1 MTRTAPLSL
10 FIIGLLFFLSG
21 IPGLICEISWGHY
34 LRLAF
39 GSAYQGQLLSVALYM
54 SGLAF
59 GGLLSIAFLRSPKL
73 LLIAA
78 LAELLFGLSAFFF
91 QDVFDLLQG
100 VKREGSVLLLLF
112 VFAPAMMSGIG
123 LPLLHEFIRKSF
135 RKKFTKSLSWL
146 YALNTFGALLG
157 VFLLVFYLYPR
168 FDLKT
173 TMQLSSV
180 LNFLAAAGFVFLFL
194 SNQKRAFQ
202 SEKSTEF
209 PVIPA
214 LLFQAI
220 LSAFAG
226 GWILFS
232 LESLMLRFLGVL
244 GGSSV
249 FSFASVLI
257 GVLLGIALG
266 AALAQ
271 KKIKNGQEIRIMR
284 NAWFFLTVAIVFQW
298 WFSVGSFDLF
308 YSIIALSGEAT
319 AEVVVPLI
327 IIFGAL
333 LVLPS
338 SIISGYLFPHYTRMF
353 RVAGAKHATAFSV
366 FVNTL
371 GGMIGMYVVYQL
383 LPVLG
388 LKNIFFMSAFVA
400 LCLMMALSL
409 GRFPF
414 SKKTSL
420 WMTVVVFGFGIFSL
434 VFADLPSSVAAS
446 GVFRGGHL
454 HEQNAVIFHQDGKL
468 ATVDVFVSS
477 DQLKV
482 LSVNGKPD
490 AAVSLT
496 ENPAPDE
503 LVMNLLGIMPQAFKP
518 HAQNAAVIGLGSG
531 ITSARLLDN
540 PEIKEVQT
548 IEIEPVV
555 FDAATHFREFNNKIF
570 QDARSKIIIDDA
582 RKFLQK
588 SEMKFDLIISE
599 PSNPWVQGNSL
610 LFAREFYSI
619 AEGRL
624 APGGMFVQ
632 WIHLYENTDE
642 IVFRI
647 LKSLDMVFPHW
658 QLYFADNANVLVF
671 ASKEN
676 IMDPDFQRLYENPD
690 IAQALNRITLTQP
703 GNLAVRYAG
712 NEKYFE
718 EQISNPAVEAL
729 SLYDLSIDYAAAEA
743 FYTRNFARKLMEM
756 REELWISGNPAQM
769 FGQENKMVRPEQ
781 YFYPAYQAGQA
792 FLLSRSADSLQTMDL
807 LLNEKL
813 AQISH
818 PDDSAALCDALFF
831 SMRYILPNSFVDGL
845 SLRLEPL
852 LREKEFDNSLSLKL
866 KKLFLLKLA
875 EKETTEIAAEIL
887 SFNALDRTQ
896 RQFMEQL
903 ANVKRK

>member
-10 FIIGLLFFLSG
+10 FIIGLLFLLSG

-54 SGLAF
+54 TGLAF
-59 GGLLSIAFLRSPKL
+59 GGLLSIAFLRSSKL

-91 QDVFDLLQG
+91 QDIFDLLQG

-123 LPLLHEFIRKSF
+123 LPLLHEYIRKSF

-157 VFLLVFYLYPR
+157 VFLLVFYFYPA
-168 FDLKT
+168 FTLKT
-173 TMQLSSV
+173 TMQLSAMF
-180 LNFLAAAGFVFLFL
+180 NFFAAAAFVLLFL
-194 SNQKRAFQ
+194 SNQNKVFQ

-209 PVIPA
+209 PIIPA
-214 LLFQAI
+214 LLFKAI

-232 LESLMLRFLGVL
+232 LESLMLRFLGIL

-271 KKIKNGQEIRIMR
+271 RKIKSGQEIRFMR
-284 NAWFFLTVAIVFQW
+284 NAWFFLSVAIVFQW
-298 WFSVGSFDLF
+298 WFSVGSFNLLHQV
-308 YSIIALSGEAT
+308 IALSGEAT
-319 AEVVVPLI
+319 AEVIVPLI

-338 SIISGYLFPHYTRMF
+338 SIISGYLFPHYTRML
-353 RVAGAKHATAFSV
+353 RIAGAKHATAFSV

-371 GGMIGMYVVYQL
+371 GGMIGMYAVYQL
-383 LPVLG
+383 LPILG
-388 LKNIFFMSAFVA
+388 LKNIFFMSVFAAFF
-400 LCLMMALSL
+400 MMMVLSL

-414 SKKTSL
+414 SKKASL

-468 ATVDVFVSS
+468 VSVDVFVSS
-477 DQLKV
+477 DRLKV

-490 AAVSLT
+490 AAVSLAGH
-496 ENPAPDE
+496 PAPDE
-503 LVMNLLGIMPQAFKP
+503 LVMNLLGIMPRVFKP
-518 HAQNAAVIGLGSG
+518 EAQNAAVIGLGSG

-540 PEIKEVQT
+540 PQIEEVQT

-555 FDAATHFREFNNKIF
+555 FEAATHFREFNNRVF

-582 RKFLQK
+582 RKVLQK
-588 SEMKFDLIISE
+588 NDKKFDLIVSE

-610 LFAREFYSI
+610 LFTREFYSI
-619 AEGRL
+619 VADRL

-647 LKSLDMVFPHW
+647 LKTLDIVFPHW

-676 IMDPDFQRLYENPD
+676 IVKPDFQLLFKNPD
-690 IAQALNRITLTQP
+690 IVNALNRITLTQP
-703 GNLAVRYAG
+703 GNLAIRYAG
-712 NEKYFE
+712 DEKYFK
-718 EQISNPAVEAL
+718 EQISIPAVAPL
-729 SLYDLSIDYAAAEA
+729 SFYDLSIDYAAAEA

-756 REELWISGNPAQM
+756 RDELWLTGKPDQLY
-769 FGQENKMVRPEQ
+769 GQENKMVRPEQ
-781 YFYPAYQAGQA
+781 YFHPAYRAGQA

-818 PDDSAALCDALFF
+818 PDDSTALCDALFF
-831 SMRYILPNSFVDGL
+831 SMRYILPNSFVGGL
-845 SLRLEPL
+845 SERMEPL
-852 LREKEFDNSLSLKL
+852 LQKKEFDNSLSLKL
-866 KKLFLLKLA
+866 KRLFLLKLA
-875 EKETTEIAAEIL
+875 EEETKEIAAEIL
-887 SFNALDRTQ
+887 NFNALDRSQ
-896 RQFMEQL
+896 RQFIEQL
-903 ANVKRK
+903 ANVKSK

>member
-1 MTRTAPLSL
+1 MTRTAHVSL
-10 FIIGLLFFLSG
+10 FLIGLLFLLSG

-54 SGLAF
+54 TGLAF
-59 GGLLSIAFLRSPKL
+59 GGLLSISFLRSRHL

-78 LAELLFGLSAFFF
+78 FAELIFGLSAFFF

-100 VKREGSVLLLLF
+100 GKREGPGLLLLF
-112 VFAPAMMSGIG
+112 VFLPAMTSGIG

-135 RKKFTKSLSWL
+135 RRKFTKSLAWL

-157 VFLLVFYLYPR
+157 VFLLVFYFYPY
-168 FDLKT
+168 FTLKT
-173 TMQLSSV
+173 TMQLSAMF
-180 LNFLAAAGFVFLFL
+180 NFFAAAAFVLL
-194 SNQKRAFQ
+194 SLSDKQRAFQ
-202 SEKSTEF
+202 NEKASDF
-209 PVIPA
+209 PLIPA
-214 LLFQAI
+214 LLFKAI

-232 LESLMLRFLGVL
+232 LESLMLRFMGIL

-271 KKIKNGQEIRIMR
+271 RKIKNGQEIRFMR

-333 LVLPS
+333 LILPS
-338 SIISGYLFPHYTRMF
+338 SIISGYLFPHYTHMF
-353 RVAGAKHATAFSV
+353 RVAGAKHSTAYSI

-371 GGMIGMYVVYQL
+371 GGMTGMYVVYQL

-400 LCLMMALSL
+400 LFMMLVLSL

-420 WMTVVVFGFGIFSL
+420 WMTVVVFGFGVFSL

-468 ATVDVFVSS
+468 ATVDVFISS

-490 AAVSLT
+490 AAVSLAGH
-496 ENPAPDE
+496 PAPDE
-503 LVMNLLGIMPQAFKP
+503 LVMNLLGVMPQFFKP
-518 HAQNAAVIGLGSG
+518 EAQNAAVIGLGSG

-540 PEIKEVQT
+540 PQMNEVQT

-555 FDAATHFREFNNKIF
+555 FEAATHFREFNNKIF

-582 RKFLQK
+582 RKVLQK
-588 SEMKFDLIISE
+588 NDKKFDLIVSE

-610 LFAREFYSI
+610 LFAHEFYSI
-619 AEGRL
+619 AEGCL

-647 LKSLDMVFPHW
+647 LKSLDLVFPRW

-671 ASKEN
+671 ASKEK

-703 GNLAVRYAG
+703 GNLAIRYAG
-712 NEKYFE
+712 DEKYFK
-718 EQISNPAVEAL
+718 EQISNPAVAPL
-729 SLYDLSIDYAAAEA
+729 SFYDLSIDYAAAEA

-756 REELWISGNPAQM
+756 RDELWLTGNPDQLY
-769 FGQENKMVRPEQ
+769 GQENKMVRPEQ
-781 YFYPAYQAGQA
+781 YFHPAYRAGQA

-831 SMRYILPNSFVDGL
+831 GMRYLLPNRFVGRL
-845 SLRLEPL
+845 SEQMKPL
-852 LREKEFDNSLSLKL
+852 LKKKGFDNSLSIKL
-866 KKLFLLKLA
+866 KRFFLLKLSQ
-875 EKETTEIAAEIL
+875 EETREIAAEIL
-887 SFNALDRTQ
+887 RFDDLDRSQ
-896 RQFMEQL
+896 RQFVEQL
-903 ANVKRK
+903 SGIE